1 MLVEA
6 GGGRGRRLLLFS
18 PPIKAAAKIGVW
30 GGAGGRVGVL
40 RGIESYTPRLQEI
53 HVHKKW
59 MFKSSPKADFP
70 FPQKISGRAAYAHM

>member
-18 PPIKAAAKIGVW
+18 PPIKAAAKIGV

-40 RGIESYTPRLQEI
+40 RGIESYAPRLQAI

-59 MFKSSPKADFP
+59 MFNSSLKADLP
-70 FPQKISGRAAYAHM
+70 FPEKITRRAAYAHM